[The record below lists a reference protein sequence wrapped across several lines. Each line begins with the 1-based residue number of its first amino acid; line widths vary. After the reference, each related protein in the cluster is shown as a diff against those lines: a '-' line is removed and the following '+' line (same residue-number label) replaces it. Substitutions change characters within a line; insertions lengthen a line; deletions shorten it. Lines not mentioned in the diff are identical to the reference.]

1 MDNSP
6 QIFLLFCNNFLKVC
20 KFCLTASPFLMFS
33 MSRTNLKLLL
43 MKAVKHSITTK
54 AMVKRK
60 Y

>member
-6 QIFLLFCNNFLKVC
+6 EICLLFYNNFLKVC
-20 KFCLTASPFLMFS
+20 RFCLTASPFLMFS
-33 MSRTNLKLLL
+33 MSSTNLKPLL

-60 Y
+60 C